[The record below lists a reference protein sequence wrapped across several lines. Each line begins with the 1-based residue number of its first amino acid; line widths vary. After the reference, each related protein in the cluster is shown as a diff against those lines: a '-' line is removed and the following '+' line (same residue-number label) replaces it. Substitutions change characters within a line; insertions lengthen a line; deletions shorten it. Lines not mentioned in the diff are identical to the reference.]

1 MRPAYGITPI
11 DILRCR
17 PDVVVMDKVVACQT
31 CGLVQAVGEVP
42 EGSVAKCA
50 RCHFTITHR
59 RIDSRARTLAFS
71 LAAAVLYFPANYY
84 PIVTAF
90 YQGQH
95 TQTTIFQG
103 IKSLWQGEQYFIA
116 ALVFCTSMF
125 TPALKILSMIVLTL
139 TIDLT
144 GWERFRIWVYK
155 IICIV
160 DPWNMLEVMLLAIC
174 VALVEM
180 GEVATVHPGR
190 GVFSFA
196 AVVVLT
202 LLAALS
208 FDPRLVW
215 DPPAER
221 KRYG

>member
-1 MRPAYGITPI
+1 
-11 DILRCR
+11 
-17 PDVVVMDKVVACQT
+17 MDKLVACQT
-31 CGLVQAVGEVP
+31 CGLVQTVDNVP

-50 RCHFTITHR
+50 RCHFSIVHR
-59 RIDSRARTLAFS
+59 RIDSRSRTLAFS
-71 LAAAVLYFPANYY
+71 LAAAILYLPANLY

-103 IKSLWQGEQYFIA
+103 IKSLWQGGQYFIS

-125 TPALKILSMIVLTL
+125 TPALKILGMIVITLTL
-139 TIDLT
+139 DWPYWKKARTWI
-144 GWERFRIWVYK
+144 YK

-180 GEVATVHPGR
+180 GQVATVNPGR

-208 FDPRLVW
+208 FDPRLLW
-215 DPPAER
+215 DTPEER
-221 KRYG
+221 RAHG